1 MHLQLKHLPSQL
13 EQHVC
18 PILHELVD
26 CIQRPGAQLDLHSLE
41 RVVATARKDAELVQ
55 KHSDAKSKVF
65 VVTQAIPSTAALL
78 AAANTRGL
86 RRQHERK

>member
-1 MHLQLKHLPSQL
+1 MHLQLKQLPSQM
-13 EQHVC
+13 EQHVS

-26 CIQRPGAQLDLHSLE
+26 CIQRPGAQLDLHALE

-55 KHSDAKSKVF
+55 KHSEKLKVF